1 MVMNLQPPIPPV
13 TPQVLLEYILAERA
27 RLAAL
32 WDGLTFEEMTQ
43 RPGPQLDWSVKD
55 LIAHI
60 TWYEEDG
67 MALIDA
73 LLRGDE
79 PNWIDDVDETNA
91 ETFRR
96 NEFRSL
102 EEVLTDFDAVPHKL
116 EAQLSRISEREL
128 NDASLFPQ
136 GRGESILDY
145 YVGNT
150 YGHYDDHYDDLK
162 RYVESLK
169 PHPPTRSPN

>member
-1 MVMNLQPPIPPV
+1 MNQNPPSPPV
-13 TPQVLLEYILAERA
+13 MPQTLLDYILSERES
-27 RLAAL
+27 LAAL
-32 WDGLTFEEMTQ
+32 WQDLTLEQMTR
-43 RPGPQLDWSVKD
+43 RPGPQADWSVKD

-60 TWYEEDG
+60 VWYEEDG

-79 PNWIDDVDETNA
+79 PDWIDDVDTTNA

-96 NEFRSL
+96 NEFRTL
-102 EEVLTDFDAVPHKL
+102 EEVLIDFDAVPHKL

-145 YVGNT
+145 YDGNT
-150 YGHYDDHYDDLK
+150 YGHYDDHYDDL
-162 RYVESLK
+162 RLYVESLK
-169 PHPPTRSPN
+169 T

>member
-1 MVMNLQPPIPPV
+1 MNENPPTPPV
-13 TPQVLLEYILAERA
+13 TPRALLDYILSERA
-27 RLAAL
+27 KLAAL
-32 WDGLTFEEMTQ
+32 WDDLTLEQMTQ
-43 RPGPQLDWSVKD
+43 RPGPQPDWSVKD

-60 TWYEEDG
+60 VWYEEDG

-79 PNWIDDVDETNA
+79 PNWIRDVDETNA

-96 NEFRSL
+96 NEFRTL

-116 EAQLSRISEREL
+116 EAQLSRITEREL
-128 NDASLFPQ
+128 NDAGVFPQ
-136 GRGESILDY
+136 SRGESLLDY
-145 YVGNT
+145 YEGNT

-162 RYVESLK
+162 RYVEG
-169 PHPPTRSPN
+169 